1 MKIKKVVKYQYGG
14 RLYDSEKK
22 AIAAN
27 ENDINLFI
35 NRMISKINSTAK
47 NANQYMPARAE
58 IEITQYILD
67 RRDRLASV
75 LTLDLDY
82 QNEGEDHE

>member
-14 RLYDSEKK
+14 MLYDSEKK

-27 ENDINLFI
+27 ENDINMFI

-67 RRDRLASV
+67 RRDMLAGM

-82 QNEGEDHE
+82 PNEGEDHE